1 MSAYFQLIEIH
12 TGDYDGLEQQH
23 ETWMAATEG
32 ERTVVREWILRDRD
46 RADTYLVMVEF
57 PSEEAAAVNN
67 DLPATAE
74 IASAMA
80 ALASDPPSFRNLD
93 LVRQD

>member
-1 MSAYFQLIEIH
+1 VAAYFQLIEIH
-12 TGDYDGLEQQH
+12 TADYPELERRH
-23 ETWMAATEG
+23 EAWLAATEG

-46 RADTYLVMVEF
+46 RPDTYLVMVEF

-67 DLPATAE
+67 GLAATGE
-74 IASAMA
+74 IAAAMA
-80 ALASDPPSFRNLD
+80 ALASEPPTFRNLD

>member
-1 MSAYFQLIEIH
+1 VSSYFQLIEIH
-12 TGDYDGLEQQH
+12 TDDYDELERQH
-23 ETWMAATEG
+23 EAWQAATEG

-46 RADTYLVMVEF
+46 RADTYLVLVEF

-67 DLPATAE
+67 DLPATGE
-74 IASAMA
+74 IAAAMA
-80 ALASDPPSFRNLD
+80 ALASVPPTFRNLD